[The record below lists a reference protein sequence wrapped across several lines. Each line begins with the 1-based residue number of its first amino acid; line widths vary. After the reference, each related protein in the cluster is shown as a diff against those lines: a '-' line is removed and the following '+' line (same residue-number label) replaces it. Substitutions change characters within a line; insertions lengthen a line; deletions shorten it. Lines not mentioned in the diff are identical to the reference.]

1 MESGELERSDSVLSE
16 AVERGRAA
24 GEALAAADAA
34 VARSYLRAHTV
45 PEWSDEQV
53 AQELQGVIHVFEELG
68 DEAGLARALS
78 LAGMLR
84 YWRGEA
90 AAAIADLE
98 QPPAT
103 HAAWATGHRR
113 RKASSACSWP
123 PSGSDHVRDALA
135 RVEEIRGRA
144 ETNRGL
150 EISSRR
156 ATWSR
161 QRSPRAVLT
170 ESQIEVLGPRPT
182 PPPTALL
189 CERTSVAFSN
199 ATTRS

>member
-34 VARSYLRAHTV
+34 VRARTPCPHGLA
-45 PEWSDEQV
+45 EWSDEQV

-84 YWRGEA
+84 YWRERLPPQSQ
-90 AAAIADLE
+90 ISSR
-98 QPPAT
+98 PPAT
-103 HAAWATGHRR
+103 HAAGDRAQEAESLQCVLMATLGVRPRARR
-113 RKASSACSWP
+113 
-123 PSGSDHVRDALA
+123 SGA
-135 RVEEIRGRA
+135 RRGDPRARGDRTEDSRSRAEGQRGRGMA
-144 ETNRGL
+144 AP
-150 EISSRR
+150 SSPSRKSRCVLVRR
-156 ATWSR
+156 LR
-161 QRSPRAVLT
+161 QP
-170 ESQIEVLGPRPT
+170 
-182 PPPTALL
+182 ALL